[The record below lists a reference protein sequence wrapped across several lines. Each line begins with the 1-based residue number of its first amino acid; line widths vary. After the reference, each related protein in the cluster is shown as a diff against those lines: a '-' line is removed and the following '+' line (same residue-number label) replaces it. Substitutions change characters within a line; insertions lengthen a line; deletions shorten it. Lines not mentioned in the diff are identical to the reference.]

1 MEIKRHKKSLKNIK
15 RNNRYLMQ
23 TKDRQESAKK
33 TRRKEKTIL
42 NLDLAKEE
50 KKESNQ
56 NKEKIH
62 LAIPQT
68 EMETKSKQFF
78 SVTK

>member
-1 MEIKRHKKSLKNIK
+1 
-15 RNNRYLMQ
+15 
-23 TKDRQESAKK
+23 
-33 TRRKEKTIL
+33 
-42 NLDLAKEE
+42 LAKEE

-68 EMETKSKQFF
+68 EMETKSK
-78 SVTK
+78 